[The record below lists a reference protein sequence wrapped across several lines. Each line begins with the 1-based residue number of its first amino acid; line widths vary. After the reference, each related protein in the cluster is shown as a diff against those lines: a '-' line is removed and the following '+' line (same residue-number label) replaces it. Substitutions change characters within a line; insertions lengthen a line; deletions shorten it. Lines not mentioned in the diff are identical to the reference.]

1 MYKTSQVQDRVL
13 SSWLL
18 KKIKFWLVLASKYMF
33 YYFHLGIEKNG
44 TVLMA
49 NRLPML
55 FPKHIHS
62 LDPNHFPTKNE
73 ESLRKATI

>member
-18 KKIKFWLVLASKYMF
+18 KKIKFWLVLASKYMI
-33 YYFHLGIEKNG
+33 YYFQLGIEKNG

-49 NRLPML
+49 NRLRML
-55 FPKHIHS
+55 SPKHFHS
-62 LDPNHFPTKNE
+62 LDLNHFSTRNE
-73 ESLRKATI
+73 ESLSKSTI